1 MHWDTVQ
8 QDIRYTL
15 RRLRRD
21 VGFAT
26 AAVLIIGLGVGANT
40 AIFSVVNSL
49 LFRPLPFTAS
59 NRLVWIANTGGDG
72 GLSSQTSRVFNYLD
86 WAQMNHSFESL
97 SAYFAFFDYGSYDMV
112 GVGEPERLVGVGVAQ
127 NFLSFL
133 GVQPELGRNFSPE
146 ESQFNG
152 TAAMILTNG
161 LWKRRF
167 GSDPHVIGRTVT
179 LNDKVRT
186 IVGVL
191 PASFDFATVFTPGSR
206 VDMLVPF
213 PLAPETDRWGNTLA
227 VLGRLKPGIT
237 VQQAQ
242 AEFDVLN
249 DRIRAAHPDRWTF
262 GAKLTP
268 LQQYLTGR
276 FRRGLFVLLC
286 AVAAVLLVAC
296 ANLSNLMLARAAARR
311 KEMAIRSALG
321 ASRARLVRQM
331 LTESVILSF
340 GGALVGLAIAWL
352 GIRSL
357 SAIHGVSI
365 PLLGTVQLD
374 STALLFT
381 LAATL
386 LTGFLFGLVPALQ
399 TSSSHEAEAL
409 KDGGRG
415 LSESRHSAWT
425 RNTLVISEVAFACIL
440 LVGAGLLIRSF
451 LHVLDVD
458 LGFRPERTAVW
469 RIDAGAKY
477 PDKMRALYYDHL
489 VRAVEKVPGV
499 DSAGITDAL
508 PLSRDRS
515 WGAGVKGVT
524 YPKNQYPL
532 AHPRLVDWRYIRT
545 MRIPLL
551 AGRDFNEH
559 DTSEGEKVVIINEKM
574 ARTLWPGRNPLGQML
589 EMGTKVVGIVGNVR
603 HKALEEEGDLEMY
616 LPITQQQ
623 MSSVELVVRG
633 RVPLDSLLPGIRAAL
648 HEVEPNLPTAEYQ
661 QLGDLVERAVSPRR
675 FMVLLLSAFAV
686 AALLLA
692 SIGIYG
698 VVSYTVTQRTAE
710 IGIRMALGATTG
722 QVQRHVM
729 TQTLILVSTG
739 IAAGAIG
746 ALLLTRLTA
755 SLLYHLA
762 PTDPTTFT
770 ITILS
775 LLLVAAAA
783 GYVPA
788 LRASRLDPMTA
799 LRVA

>member
-1 MHWDTVQ
+1 MHWDTIQ
-8 QDIRYTL
+8 QDIRYTF

-21 VGFAT
+21 IGFAT

-49 LFRPLPFTAS
+49 LFRPLPFPAS
-59 NRLVWIANTGGDG
+59 DRLVWITNTGGDG

-86 WAQMNHSFESL
+86 WTEMNHSFESL

-127 NFLSFL
+127 NLLSFL
-133 GVQPELGRNFSPE
+133 SVQPILGRNFSPK

-152 TAAMILTNG
+152 TPAMILTNG

-167 GSDPHVIGRTVT
+167 GSDPHVVGRTVT
-179 LNDKVRT
+179 LNDQVRT

-191 PASFDFATVFTPGSR
+191 PASFDFSTVFTPGSR

-213 PLAPETDRWGNTLA
+213 PLARETDRWGNTLA

-237 VQQAQ
+237 LQQAQ
-242 AEFDVLN
+242 AEFDVIN
-249 DRIRAAHPDRWTF
+249 DSIRAAHPDRFTF
-262 GAKLTP
+262 GSKLTP

-340 GGALVGLAIAWL
+340 GGAFVGLAIAWL

-357 SAIHGVSI
+357 AAIHGVAI
-365 PLLGTVQLD
+365 PLLGTVQMD
-374 STALLFT
+374 SAALLFT
-381 LAATL
+381 LTATV

-399 TSSSHEAEAL
+399 TSSSHESEAL
-409 KDGGRG
+409 KDAGRG

-425 RNTLVISEVAFACIL
+425 RNPLVISEVAFACIL

-477 PDKMRALYYDHL
+477 PGKTRAAYYDRL

-499 DSAGITDAL
+499 DSAGVTDAL

-515 WGAGVKGVT
+515 WGAGAKGVT

-559 DTSEGEKVVIINEKM
+559 DTPDGEKVVIINEKM
-574 ARTLWPGRNPLGQML
+574 ARTLWPGRNPLGEML
-589 EMGTKVVGIVGNVR
+589 EMGTKVVGVVGNVR

-633 RVPLDSLLPGIRAAL
+633 RVPLDSLLAGIRAAL
-648 HEVEPNLPTAEYQ
+648 HEVEPNLPTTEYQ

-746 ALLLTRLTA
+746 ALMLTRLTA

-762 PTDPTTFT
+762 PTDPPTFA

-783 GYVPA
+783 GYLPA

-799 LRVA
+799 LRVD

>member
-1 MHWDTVQ
+1 MASDALR

-21 VGFAT
+21 IGFAT

-59 NRLVWIANTGGDG
+59 DRLVWIANTGGDG
-72 GLSSQTSRVFNYLD
+72 GLSSQTSRVSNYLD
-86 WAQMNHSFESL
+86 WARMNRSFESL

-112 GVGEPERLVGVGVAQ
+112 GVGDPERLVGVGVAQ
-127 NFLSFL
+127 NFLPFL
-133 GVQPELGRNFSPE
+133 GVQPALGRNFIAE
-146 ESQFNG
+146 ECRFNG
-152 TAAMILTNG
+152 PNAMILTNG

-167 GSDPHVIGRTVT
+167 GADPHVIGRTVT
-179 LNDKVRT
+179 LNDQVRT
-186 IVGVL
+186 IIGVL
-191 PASFDFATVFTPGSR
+191 PASFDFSTVFTPGAPI
-206 VDMLVPF
+206 DMLVPF
-213 PLAPETDRWGNTLA
+213 PLVQETDRWGNTLA
-227 VLGRLKPGIT
+227 VIGRLKPGVT

-242 AEFDVLN
+242 SEFDVIN

-268 LQQYLTGR
+268 LQQYLTSR
-276 FRRGLFVLLC
+276 FRRGLFVLLA

-296 ANLSNLMLARAAARR
+296 ANLSNLMLARAASRR

-321 ASRARLVRQM
+321 ASRARLIRQM

-340 GGALVGLAIAWL
+340 GGAVIGLAIAWIA
-352 GIRSL
+352 IRSL
-357 SAIHGVSI
+357 AAIHGVSI
-365 PLLGTVQLD
+365 PLLGTVTLD
-374 STALLFT
+374 GAALLFT
-381 LAATL
+381 LLATL

-399 TSSSHEAEAL
+399 SSTARESEAL
-409 KDGGRG
+409 KDAGRG

-477 PDKMRALYYDHL
+477 PDKTRSAYYDRL
-489 VRAVEKVPGV
+489 VRAVEQVPGV
-499 DSAGITDAL
+499 DSAGITDSL

-532 AHPRLVDWRYIRT
+532 AHPRLVDWRYLKT

-551 AGRDFNEH
+551 AGREFNEH
-559 DTSEGEKVVIINEKM
+559 DTPDSEKVIIINEKM
-574 ARTLWPGRNPLGQML
+574 AHTLWPGRNPLGQML
-589 EMGTKVVGIVGNVR
+589 DMGTKVVGIVGNVR
-603 HKALEEEGDLEMY
+603 HKALEEEGGLEMY

-633 RVPLDSLLPGIRAAL
+633 RIPMESLLPGIRAAL
-648 HEVEPNLPTAEYQ
+648 RSVEPNLPTAEYQ
-661 QLGDLVERAVSPRR
+661 QLSDLVDRAVSPRR

-710 IGIRMALGATTG
+710 IGIRMALGATSG

-729 TQTLILVSTG
+729 SRTLLLVTTG
-739 IAAGAIG
+739 IAAGALG
-746 ALLLTRLTA
+746 ALILTRLTA
-755 SLLYHLA
+755 ALLYHLTPNDP
-762 PTDPTTFT
+762 PTFALT
-770 ITILS
+770 ITV
-775 LLLVAAAA
+775 LLTVALLA
-783 GYVPA
+783 GYLPA
-788 LRASRLDPMTA
+788 QRAAKLDPMKA
-799 LRVA
+799 LRVD